1 MNRIAEETDPPLWK
15 FSKRGAFF
23 VFWKWNKLKLK
34 IKIQEKKKKKCRPL
48 DLFSHWRLP
57 ELLERGGFYVAAPF
71 YVDLKILNVTPF

>member
-57 ELLERGGFYVAAPF
+57 ELLERGGIPLGGTFLCGF
-71 YVDLKILNVTPF
+71 KNS